1 MDIAWEN
8 LGDGLKSLLVPV
20 CSNSRLL
27 PFAFED
33 LLSAKELLEDIA
45 GVRCDQEELR
55 TLALELC
62 QWKKNY
68 EGYFKRRRTSFIRP
82 LLEEPALASQPAG
95 RPLTVASVFDE
106 ICNRQLVLKSNKKK
120 STYSRSLL
128 LKGADRAELEKQ
140 ERSKW
145 ALVLAGWIVEAN
157 LPIVPAI
164 EATQNP
170 AKAWV
175 QIFGAR
181 RPKSLRNRARTWGA
195 VRAWLALACEV
206 TFPTAVHHMLDYWDS
221 RGEDLLGSGLG
232 GTSMPGT
239 ILAALMPMEAM
250 GQIDQSAMICRNS
263 AFVGA
268 VNNWTM
274 LLTRNHT
281 TVRKANLPTLSLVMA
296 LELLFTN
303 AEASLFMLS
312 WTWLML

>member
-1 MDIAWEN
+1 
-8 LGDGLKSLLVPV
+8 
-20 CSNSRLL
+20 
-27 PFAFED
+27 
-33 LLSAKELLEDIA
+33 
-45 GVRCDQEELR
+45 
-55 TLALELC
+55 
-62 QWKKNY
+62 
-68 EGYFKRRRTSFIRP
+68 
-82 LLEEPALASQPAG
+82 
-95 RPLTVASVFDE
+95 LTVASVFDE

-195 VRAWLALACEV
+195 MRAWLALACEV
-206 TFPTAVHHMLDYWDS
+206 TFPTAVHHMLDYWNS
-221 RGEDLLGSGLG
+221 RGEGLLGNGLG
-232 GTSMPGT
+232 GTWMPGT

-263 AFVGA
+263 ATVGV

-274 LLTRNHT
+274 LLTQNHT

-296 LELLFTN
+296 LELWFTN

-312 WTWLML
+312 WTWLMPFEVLVRASLRLPQRAGSGKSNIDFRVSDTHTLPEQNHRARQTHYRSASVCSSPLSVDRSGLASRRLQDMDLADIFGAQRLLLSDC